1 MFINYLFISG
11 INYVTESAGK
21 ELMLPQIKE
30 IQEDS
35 ESLEKTQS
43 AKQKLKNIQVKEIL
57 LQRFVASQELESG
70 VADSQILLYME
81 AKPVPSKEPS
91 KAKSLEKTQTVKQK
105 LKNIQVK
112 EILLRRFV
120 ASQEQ
125 ESGVA
130 DPHILPIMEAKPVP
144 SK

>member
-1 MFINYLFISG
+1 MFINDLFISG
-11 INYVTESAGK
+11 LNRVTESAGK
-21 ELMLPQIKE
+21 ELMLAQITE
-30 IQEDS
+30 IQDDS
-35 ESLEKTQS
+35 ESPEETQTV
-43 AKQKLKNIQVKEIL
+43 KQKLKNIQVKEVL
-57 LQRFVASQELESG
+57 LRRYVPSQERESG
-70 VADSQILLYME
+70 AVD
-81 AKPVPSKEPS
+81 SKEPT

-120 ASQEQ
+120 ASQER

>member
-11 INYVTESAGK
+11 FNYVTESAGK
-21 ELMLPQIKE
+21 ELMLAQIKE

-43 AKQKLKNIQVKEIL
+43 
-57 LQRFVASQELESG
+57 
-70 VADSQILLYME
+70 
-81 AKPVPSKEPS
+81 
-91 KAKSLEKTQTVKQK
+91 VKQK

-120 ASQEQ
+120 ASQER